1 LKKAQE
7 AYLGAAG
14 AIDKMREPTDE
25 ITLLTQFLIEAEK
38 TD

>member
-14 AIDKMREPTDE
+14 AIDKMREPSAE
-25 ITLLTQFLIEAEK
+25 IALLTQFLIEAE
-38 TD
+38 